1 MENNEYPIVTNVKLE
16 DLPSVITKTFNRI
29 SEIENKLKN
38 AENNAK
44 TAEKS
49 ANEAKQKSA
58 GWSWGGKDKKLAIE
72 ALQQAVVDQA
82 ECVSSTIEANKE
94 ILDNQKELSK
104 AVNYL
109 FGLGVVNVAA
119 NRTVVRQLEMK
130 LRDAS
135 KEELSEFAR
144 IEIESVIKQLRAQED
159 IQNRIN
165 GHDTLFQEH
174 KSFLDSNK
182 KDLDELVKK
191 VEDIKSFYQQEM
203 MTLKEELKK
212 NISDIKKQTDNNA
225 QKLIADFNDYKT
237 QQSKLNENYQK
248 VQLENFSTLEACV
261 NEKITK
267 TYIDLGTRLEVIEKD
282 VADIQKKLNQKSF
295 FDTTLFKII
304 VSLMAIAALALHF
317 FIV

>member
-58 GWSWGGKDKKLAIE
+58 GWSWDGKDKKLAIE

-144 IEIESVIKQLRAQED
+144 IEIESVIKQLRARED
-159 IQNRIN
+159 IQDRIN
-165 GHDTLFQEH
+165 GHDALFQEHKSILDSNKKDLGELDEKVKGAESRIDGHDTLFQEH
-174 KSFLDSNK
+174 
-182 KDLDELVKK
+182 
-191 VEDIKSFYQQEM
+191 
-203 MTLKEELKK
+203 
-212 NISDIKKQTDNNA
+212 
-225 QKLIADFNDYKT
+225 
-237 QQSKLNENYQK
+237 NER
-248 VQLENFSTLEACV
+248 LEA
-261 NEKITK
+261 
-267 TYIDLGTRLEVIEKD
+267 IEKD
-282 VADIQKKLNQKSF
+282 IADIQKKLNQKSF

-304 VSLMAIAALALHF
+304 VSLIAIVALALHL

>member
-29 SEIENKLKN
+29 SESENKLKN
-38 AENNAK
+38 AENKAK
-44 TAEKS
+44 IAEES
-49 ANEAKQKSA
+49 ANEAEQKRA
-58 GWSWGGKDKKLAIE
+58 GWSLFGKDKQIAIE
-72 ALQQAVVDQA
+72 TLQKAVVDLA
-82 ECVSSTIEANKE
+82 ECTSSTYEVNKE

-119 NRTVVRQLEMK
+119 NRTVVRQLEMM

-182 KDLDELVKK
+182 KDLDELAKK
-191 VEDIKSFYQQEM
+191 VEDAKSFYQQAT
-203 MTLKEELKK
+203 MTLKEDLKK
-212 NISDIKKQTDNNA
+212 SISDIKKQAEDNA
-225 QKLIADFNDYKT
+225 QKFIADFNDYKT
-237 QQSKLNENYQK
+237 QQSKR
-248 VQLENFSTLEACV
+248 LEA
-261 NEKITK
+261 
-267 TYIDLGTRLEVIEKD
+267 IEKD
-282 VADIQKKLNQKSF
+282 VEDIQKKLNQKSF
-295 FDTTLFKII
+295 FDTMLFKII
-304 VSLMAIAALALHF
+304 VSLIAIAALALHL